1 MSAIAQSAISF
12 GACVPSSSYYC
23 YSVSFARLLTRLF
36 FFVVF
41 GRPRQRFFFILSSLD
56 GLLWCVSVG
65 LRWNNKKIR
74 FERQTDGEF
83 FLVHTRL
90 NK

>member
-41 GRPRQRFFFILSSLD
+41 GRPRRQRFFYS
-56 GLLWCVSVG
+56 
-65 LRWNNKKIR
+65 
-74 FERQTDGEF
+74 
-83 FLVHTRL
+83 FLAWSFVV
-90 NK
+90 